1 MADIV
6 TSQTRIANRALI
18 LLGTVTRVIS
28 VDDPAPLARQ
38 IKDLW
43 HESRRA
49 AIISHPWN
57 FALFRAELNETGDA
71 PAFGYTRRFAIPPEA
86 LRWLPPPRDSDWFFE
101 GVEEGGHILTDAS
114 APLPFRGI
122 QDIEDVGAWPAHFQ
136 AFMAYQLAMDLADA
150 ATQFSAKAQD
160 MAQMREAALEEAKK
174 LDGLASGERTTGNAR
189 YLSRWARSR
198 RERST
203 NSFSFPTGY

>member
-18 LLGTVTRVIS
+18 LLGTVTRIIS
-28 VDDPAPLARQ
+28 IDDRAPLARQ
-38 IKDLW
+38 LADLW

-49 AIISHPWN
+49 AIVCHPWN
-57 FALFRAELNETGDA
+57 FALFRALLNETGDA
-71 PAFGYTRRFAIPPEA
+71 PAFGYTRRYKLPAEFM
-86 LRWLPPPRDSDWFFE
+86 RWLPPPRDDDAFFE
-101 GVEEGGHILTDAS
+101 GVEEGGHILTNAA

-122 QDIEDVGAWPAHFQ
+122 RDVEDVGAWPPHFQ
-136 AFMAYQLAMDLADA
+136 VFMAYQLAMDLAAA
-150 ATQFSAKAQD
+150 ATQFASKAQD

-189 YLSRWARSR
+189 YLSRWNRAR
-198 RERST
+198 RERAWGSYP
-203 NSFSFPTGY
+203 SWGR